1 MGFINRLSVRA
12 KLLLSFAALCA
23 ITGIVGAVGISKLSA
38 VNDMVGTL
46 YNRELKGTVQVLEAS
61 RALAAIGRDLRQ
73 MILDDDKETVKK
85 LEGDV
90 DNGVKKVDTSLTA
103 AAGFFVTEEGKASIA
118 RSQELFKQFSD
129 KVDAT
134 KKLALDG
141 KTEEAMIPL
150 AQSRTFAKELGA
162 LVDDLCKRKEAQAE
176 EAYLE
181 SGKTYST
188 ARTLMLTFIGGG
200 IVVGL
205 GLGYVIARWFA
216 RAILEVDEISNSVAA
231 ASQQLAAASEQL
243 ASGSQEA
250 ASSLE
255 ETAAS
260 LEEITVTVRQNAEN
274 ADQANQLAASS
285 RDTAEKGG
293 AVVQDAVRAMSEIN
307 QASKRIADIITTID
321 EIAFQTNLLAL
332 NAAVEA
338 ARAGEQGRGFAVV
351 AGEVRNLAQRSA
363 TAAKEI
369 KRLIE
374 DSVQKVEAG
383 SRYVNQ
389 SGETLDGI
397 VSSVK
402 RVTDIVA
409 EIAAASREQSTG
421 IEQVNRAVTQLDQV
435 TQGNSSQTE
444 EMSGTAVTLSSQAEQ
459 LKAVVAQFNLS
470 NDKQTNKRTKPA
482 ARPLQKAVSMVRNN
496 STPPTNATKT
506 TRSAATATTRLSKD
520 SQKFAAVG
528 AGEELDSFQE
538 F

>member
-12 KLLLSFAALCA
+12 KLLLSFTALCV
-23 ITGIVGAVGISKLSA
+23 ITGIVGAVGISKLST

-46 YNRELKGTVQVLEAS
+46 YNRELKGTVCVLEAS
-61 RALAAIGRDLRQ
+61 RELAAIGRDLRQ
-73 MILDDDKETVKK
+73 MIIDTDADAVKALSK
-85 LEGDV
+85 DV
-90 DNGVKKVDTSLTA
+90 EMRTKKVDDSLVG
-103 AAGFFVTEEGKASIA
+103 AAGLFVTPEGKAIVA
-118 RSQELFKQFSD
+118 KSQELFKTFTQKADETS
-129 KVDAT
+129 T
-134 KKLALDG
+134 LALAD
-141 KTEEAMIPL
+141 KKEEAKVPL
-150 AQSRTFAKELGA
+150 AQTRVIAKELLPLIEDMCA
-162 LVDDLCKRKEAQAE
+162 RKEKQAQ
-176 EAYLE
+176 EAYEE
-181 SGKTYST
+181 SGKTYAS
-188 ARTLMLTFIGGG
+188 ARTLMLSFIAGG
-200 IVVGL
+200 IVIGL
-205 GLGYVIARWFA
+205 ALGYLIARWFA
-216 RAILEVDEISNSVAA
+216 RAVLEVDEISNSVAA

-444 EMSGTAVTLSSQAEQ
+444 EMSGTAITLSSQAEQ

-470 NDKQTNKRTKPA
+470 NDKQEKRTKQST
-482 ARPLQKAVSMVRNN
+482 RPLQKAVSMVRNN
-496 STPPTNATKT
+496 SAPPTNATKT
-506 TRSAATATTRLSKD
+506 TRSSASAANRAGKD
-520 SQKFAAVG
+520 SSKFAPVG
-528 AGEELDSFQE
+528 ASDDMDSFQE